1 MSGQLRGWAASRFRH
16 KFFTISC
23 GIVVCKNANVGIFSP
38 DNQCSL
44 ENTDLDSDM
53 CDLDSL
59 TKLAMWY
66 VI

>member
-1 MSGQLRGWAASRFRH
+1 VGGLPVGFGTNFSPYHM
-16 KFFTISC
+16 
-23 GIVVCKNANVGIFSP
+23 GIVECKNANVGIFSP